1 MRSIL
6 DDIYWGTYS
15 PFDRPTPS
23 SPSSAHALDQI
34 WADAEQ
40 RMGFAAADQIR
51 DYYASLICQNST
63 DDFRAGFR
71 LGAALM
77 LEALDAQ

>member
-6 DDIYWGTYS
+6 DDIYWGNYS
-15 PFDRPTPS
+15 PLDRPTPS
-23 SPSSAHALDQI
+23 APSSTHALEQI

-40 RMGFAAADQIR
+40 RMGFEAADRIR
-51 DYYASLICQNST
+51 DYYASLICRDSI

-77 LEALDAQ
+77 LELLDAQ